1 MTPQSRY
8 KLALKDIAVVITS
21 ALYVDK
27 LGQSLNSVDPFR
39 LQRLQQTIAA
49 IRTFQFTKIIVLDAS
64 LTDNFVAP
72 STTGAKIDFVQ
83 IKSTLRKHDNEYQVY
98 GPSRLEIDLMD
109 NARSTLSQLLVGY
122 THIIKLSAG
131 YSVHNLDVIL
141 AKASSGVVYR
151 FGNPLRRKVR
161 FCLSSFYLL
170 PTAEFLSFISY
181 AAGKIDVVA
190 KKYPLEAVLF
200 DFIQT
205 LKTQAIAIDYP
216 VIHATFLS
224 SQTNSDNSSFK
235 IKLKIYQVLSSLGLY
250 ARAVGEIKDHTKLF
264 RDE

>member
-1 MTPQSRY
+1 MTPQSTY
-8 KLALKDIAVVITS
+8 KLALNDIAVVITS

-27 LGQSLNSVDPFR
+27 LGQSLNSIDPFR

-49 IRTFQFTKIIVLDAS
+49 ILTFKFTKIIVLDAS
-64 LTDNFVAP
+64 LTDDFVAP
-72 STTGAKIDFVQ
+72 TTTGAKIDFVQ
-83 IKSTLRKHDNEYQVY
+83 IKSTLHKHPNEYQVY
-98 GPSRLEIDLMD
+98 GPSRLEIDLMA
-109 NARSTLSQLLVGY
+109 NAQATLNQLLAGY

-131 YSVHNLDVIL
+131 YSVGNLDVIL
-141 AKASSGVVYR
+141 ARASSGVVYR

-161 FCLSSFYLL
+161 FCLSSFYIL

-181 AAGKIDVVA
+181 AAGKIDMVT

-205 LKTQAIAIDYP
+205 LKTRSIAIDYP
-216 VIHATFLS
+216 IINATFLS
-224 SQTNSDNSSFK
+224 SQTNSNNSSFK
-235 IKLKIYQVLSSLGLY
+235 IKLKIYQVLASLGLY
-250 ARAVGEIKDHTKLF
+250 ARAVGEIKDYTKSF